1 MKKIIILIAMLC
13 CFSFSSDLI
22 VVNGVIYGK
31 SRAEYSVEDTV
42 WTLFGA
48 ASGSCANKINGKPY
62 YDYDYNSE
70 TREIVVWR
78 SCEGT
83 LLFKGKVTSQC
94 DGSLVKYVSTPSSDF
109 DGFCYDKN
117 GMNPIKHVNQF
128 TKCR

>member
-1 MKKIIILIAMLC
+1 MKKIIILIATLC
-13 CFSFSSDLI
+13 VFSFSSDLI
-22 VVNGVIYGK
+22 VVNGVIYAK
-31 SRAEYSVEDTV
+31 SSVEYSVEDSV
-42 WTLFGA
+42 WTLFGG
-48 ASGSCANKINGKPY
+48 ASGSCGNKINGKTY

-83 LLFKGKVTSQC
+83 LLFKGKVTSST
-94 DGSLVKYVSTPSSDF
+94 DGSLVENVSKPSSDF